1 MTYSPRGKAQSYTL
15 DEIIEQW
22 ATLKHFHRRLVE
34 ISGVEEN
41 AQIDEFLDYLSEVL
55 SQNSCPPHFLLG
67 LTSTKAEVVQRT
79 WDSILLEAKRKAS
92 DFNYVYLVSKLRA
105 MKSIDEVLSYVKRE
119 EDFSNS
125 KNAIEKNPKGGFP
138 RIFGVS
144 P

>member
-1 MTYSPRGKAQSYTL
+1 MTHSPRGKAQTYTL
-15 DEIIEQW
+15 DETNEQW
-22 ATLKHFHRRLVE
+22 GILKHFHKRLVE

-92 DFNYVYLVSKLRA
+92 NSNYVYLVSKLRS
-105 MKSIDEVLSYVKRE
+105 MKSIDEVLNYVKRE
-119 EDFSNS
+119 ENFSNS
-125 KNAIEKNPKGGFP
+125 ENANEKNPKDKFP
-138 RIFGVS
+138 RVFGVS
-144 P
+144 